1 MILLGGF
8 FLQKRELGIATI
20 NTRTGVFLSK
30 EIKKVF
36 NEKVKIKRYSFEDRS
51 IEKGINCNLIIILE
65 EAIFEPLKKYV
76 KEEVEIIIAKR
87 TISKKGFRKITGLKD
102 QTKAMLVNVGSETA
116 METIS
121 LIYQLGAKN
130 IELTPVYPGLKE
142 IPDLNWAITPGEKN
156 CVPESVDNV
165 IDIGNRVLDIS
176 TIFDIAVKLNLEN
189 ILEKRQTR
197 RYFDNIMPVSLGL
210 EKIIGKKNSLE
221 GKLNIL
227 LQSLDVAIIG
237 INSNGMVNSFNISA
251 EKILGLKRENIL
263 GESYKKDL
271 KEIPF
276 KRVLKD
282 KKAIEDKVVKI
293 GEISYVITI
302 NPIKK
307 YDTINGAV
315 AIVKK
320 LSETVKEQNKIRAQL
335 IDKGHI
341 ANYEFNDI
349 VGESDLLQKAKK
361 IALRMAD
368 SNSTVLITGDTGTG
382 KELFAQAIH
391 NESKR
396 KDNQFVAINC
406 AALPESLLES
416 ELFGYEKGAFTGAK
430 KEGKMGLFELAHHGT
445 LFLDEISEM
454 PLKLQ
459 SRLLRVLEQRK
470 VMRIGGDSVINI
482 DVRIIAATNRVLKDL
497 VNRGEFR
504 KDLFYRLSVL
514 PLKIP
519 SLNEREKDVIL
530 LIKKFKSDLNA
541 DYKLSEEVIEL
552 FLSHEWQGNVR
563 ELRNYLEFFANL
575 NKGDIGIEDLP
586 FTFDESRKVKYNLSE
601 QDKDIL
607 NSLHSQIAPPK
618 LDNYIF
624 VLSELDKRFKN
635 NQSTGRRSI
644 TKAAKK
650 QEIYITEQDIRN
662 IYQRLDKLGLVK
674 IKKGRGGTRIT
685 KRGKRIVD
693 FLIKNNN

>member
-1 MILLGGF
+1 MKEYNIAIVGATGAVGTAMLEVLKEYDLPINKLKLIASPRSEGKKIQYNKDTYIV
-8 FLQKRELGIATI
+8 QK
-20 NTRTGVFLSK
+20 V
-30 EIKKVF
+30 
-36 NEKVKIKRYSFEDRS
+36 
-51 IEKGINCNLIIILE
+51 EKGIFEDIDIALFSIGSSNSKKFIPQAVYEGALIIDNSNAYRMDKE
-65 EAIFEPLKKYV
+65 VPLIVPEINPEKIKKHNG
-76 KEEVEIIIAKR
+76 IIA
-87 TISKKGFRKITGLKD
+87 
-102 QTKAMLVNVGSETA
+102 N
-116 METIS
+116 
-121 LIYQLGAKN
+121 
-130 IELTPVYPGLKE
+130 P
-142 IPDLNWAITPGEKN
+142 N
-156 CVPESVDNV
+156 C
-165 IDIGNRVLDIS
+165 S
-176 TIFDIAVKLNLEN
+176 TIQMV
-189 ILEKRQTR
+189 
-197 RYFDNIMPVSLGL
+197 
-210 EKIIGKKNSLE
+210 
-221 GKLNIL
+221 
-227 LQSLDVAIIG
+227 VAI
-237 INSNGMVNSFNISA
+237 NS
-251 EKILGLKRENIL
+251 
-263 GESYKKDL
+263 
-271 KEIPF
+271 
-276 KRVLKD
+276 
-282 KKAIEDKVVKI
+282 
-293 GEISYVITI
+293 
-302 NPIKK
+302 
-307 YDTINGAV
+307 
-315 AIVKK
+315 
-320 LSETVKEQNKIRAQL
+320 
-335 IDKGHI
+335 
-341 ANYEFNDI
+341 
-349 VGESDLLQKAKK
+349 LQKAKK